1 MDFLIFFLDTFTSGL
16 FYLRPLNSCFEIMWL
31 LVVGGGGMRRLPLQ
45 FLGEDS
51 QIKLYMNLNLHHDLV
66 NRLLLFCNQT
76 SQLSMII
83 LLYFVSVVSP
93 LS

>member
-51 QIKLYMNLNLHHDLV
+51 QIKLYMNLNLV
-66 NRLLLFCNQT
+66 NRQRHRHLFQT
-76 SQLSMII
+76 FI
-83 LLYFVSVVSP
+83 LTGLISVNR
-93 LS
+93 